1 MALSNGLAME
11 YIADPEYADPGLFAR
26 MLAQLVTA

>member
-1 MALSNGLAME
+1 ME